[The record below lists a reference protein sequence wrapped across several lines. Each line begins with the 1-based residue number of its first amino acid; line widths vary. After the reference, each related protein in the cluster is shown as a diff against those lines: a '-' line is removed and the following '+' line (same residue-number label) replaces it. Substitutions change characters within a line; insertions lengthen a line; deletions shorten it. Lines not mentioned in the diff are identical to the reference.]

1 MRWNEVPDFEK
12 KQTWHNATRVW
23 RLSSRTF
30 HKKRISNCYRKIDHV
45 QPYHQTYSLTAQTC
59 LTLFNCF
66 TSGCCHQSIR
76 VQLHYSLCW
85 KTLFLRDS
93 NQEFSHCKW
102 HTFTAFTWKKPSCWK
117 HFLPSSDESVAA
129 EKSHSWQ
136 KNLAPFTIPQVIA
149 EFDSV
154 VLSHQNSG
162 ERRHAVAGDGYV
174 GDTSIAMYS
183 RLS

>member
-1 MRWNEVPDFEK
+1 MSSYTTRCVGKQYFSETPTKSSAIANDTHSQHSHEK
-12 KQTWHNATRVW
+12 SPVVGNIFYPA
-23 RLSSRTF
+23 
-30 HKKRISNCYRKIDHV
+30 
-45 QPYHQTYSLTAQTC
+45 
-59 LTLFNCF
+59 
-66 TSGCCHQSIR
+66 
-76 VQLHYSLCW
+76 
-85 KTLFLRDS
+85 
-93 NQEFSHCKW
+93 
-102 HTFTAFTWKKPSCWK
+102 
-117 HFLPSSDESVAA
+117 DESVAA